1 MSAHVETGKAG
12 PRAIDEETIELVRRM
27 IGINVHRSPRHKN
40 EVTSSDSFRQFA
52 YGYGDDNPL
61 WCDRAYGSA
70 SSWGSV
76 IAPPIYP
83 YTAGVSKPV
92 RWTDAEQ
99 AIMRAGDPLRGIGQY
114 MCGDRWVFVK
124 PIRPGDILYRSQNL
138 HDAVLKK
145 SQFGGGAGALVSHR
159 VSWDGEDGQPFAY
172 RFLDYFHA
180 DREKSRQS
188 GKYRSLEPPSYTD
201 DDIARYDALYAAEEV
216 RGATPRLLSDVAVGD
231 EIGPIAKGP
240 ISVTDIVCWHSGTG
254 MGEFGVSALR
264 LGWKNRQRVGGFY
277 QKNAQG
283 FWDAAMRA
291 HWDQAWAEQLGQPAP
306 YDYGIMRSTW
316 LCHLVTNWAGDD
328 AWVWK
333 ASSRVRKF
341 NHMGDAS
348 IVSGTVREIDAANNA
363 VTIDAKVVNQR
374 GDVSCDGWIT
384 VILPPAGGGHAV
396 LPEFD
401 PDDVPEAT
409 V

>member
-1 MSAHVETGKAG
+1 MSVTESRPG

-27 IGINVHRSPRHKN
+27 IGIDVHRSPRHKN
-40 EVTSSDSFRQFA
+40 EVISSDSFRQFA
-52 YGYGDDNPL
+52 YAYGDDSPL
-61 WCDRAYGSA
+61 YCDPEYGAS

-83 YTAGVSKPV
+83 YTAGVMNPV
-92 RWTDAEQ
+92 RWTEAER
-99 AIMRAGDPLRGIGQY
+99 AIMQAGDPLRGIGQY

-124 PIRPGDILYRSQNL
+124 PIRPGDILHRSQCL
-138 HDAVLKK
+138 HDAVLKQ

-159 VSWDGEDGQPFAY
+159 VAWDGDDGQPFAY

-180 DREKSRQS
+180 DREKSRTT
-188 GKYRSLEPPSYTD
+188 GKYSSLEPPSYTE
-201 DDIARYDALYAAEEV
+201 DDIAYYDSLYAGEEV
-216 RGATPRLLSDVAVGD
+216 RGARPRLLADVKVGD
-231 EIGPIAKGP
+231 ELGPIAKGP
-240 ISVTDIVCWHSGTG
+240 MSVTDIVAWHSGTG
-254 MGEFGVSALR
+254 MGEFGVNALR
-264 LGWKNRQRVGGFY
+264 LGWKNRQRVPGFY
-277 QKNAQG
+277 QKNEQG

-291 HWDQAWAEQLGQPAP
+291 HWDQAWAEKLGQPAP

-316 LCHLVTNWAGDD
+316 LCHLVTNWAGHDT
-328 AWVWK
+328 WIWK
-333 ASSRVRKF
+333 VSSRVRKF
-341 NHMGDAS
+341 NHMGDAHV
-348 IVSGTVREIDAANNA
+348 VSGVVRDIDPASNA
-363 VTIDAKVVNQR
+363 VTIDAKAVNQR
-374 GDVSCDGWIT
+374 GDVTCDGWIT